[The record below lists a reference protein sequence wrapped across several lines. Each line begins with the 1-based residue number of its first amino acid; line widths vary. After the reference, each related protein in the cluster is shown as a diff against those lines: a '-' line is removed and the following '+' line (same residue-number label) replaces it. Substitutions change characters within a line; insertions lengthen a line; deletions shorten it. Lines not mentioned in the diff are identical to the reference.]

1 MIREDNN
8 LQVPSRGWLFGTCS
22 ELANSSGLPA
32 WVLRGGAIVALCLW
46 FKLTLIA
53 YCAGALYYRYRR

>member
-1 MIREDNN
+1 MIRDDKD
-8 LQVPSRGWLFGTCS
+8 LQVAGRSWLLGTCT
-22 ELANSSGLPA
+22 ELAHSSGLPT

-53 YCAGALYYRYRR
+53 YCAGALYYNYRR